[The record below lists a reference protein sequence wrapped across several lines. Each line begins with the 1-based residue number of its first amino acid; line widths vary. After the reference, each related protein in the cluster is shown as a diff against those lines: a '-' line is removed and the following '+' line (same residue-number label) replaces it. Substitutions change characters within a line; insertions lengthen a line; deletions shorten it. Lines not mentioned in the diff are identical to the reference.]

1 MPSIADF
8 SPLQYRP
15 TDTHMGRWHWQH
27 LPAAHTELV
36 LYDQMLQPIAS
47 VRDKDNGQWTS
58 GLEDVVNDWLTRV
71 SEKQAEEARVLL
83 AARTER
89 THAGDCSA
97 RRAAADDRIVLGFG
111 RDAAGVARRRIKF
124 YPAGDHR

>member
-27 LPAAHTELV
+27 LPAVHTELV

-71 SEKQAEEARVLL
+71 SEKQAKEACVLL
-83 AARTER
+83 AARIASVRQASQQAERASHFWPIRSITES
-89 THAGDCSA
+89 AG
-97 RRAAADDRIVLGFG
+97 
-111 RDAAGVARRRIKF
+111 
-124 YPAGDHR
+124 